1 MATQCNVNTYQEHL
15 AIPEKIQAK
24 QVTWVRTWKKQVEI
38 PESIKKEVDF
48 LGVIKKKLYGFS
60 IGLSIGLRF
69 LGISRGESLF
79 SKDNVTNI

>member
-1 MATQCNVNTYQEHL
+1 MATQCIVNTYQEHL

-24 QVTWVRTWKKQVEI
+24 QVTWVEDMEKKQTEI

-60 IGLSIGLRF
+60 IGLRF

-79 SKDNVTNI
+79 SKDKVTNI

>member
-60 IGLSIGLRF
+60 IGLRF